1 MLASIRALGT
11 WLVPVFLIVGLGQP
25 ALAGDEA
32 RVVSVGGSVTEIVY
46 ALGAGDRLVGV
57 DSTSLYPDAAQEVP
71 DVGYMRRLSA
81 EPILSLEPDIVLAA
95 ADAGPPEALAQLR
108 AAGVEVVEVPDTPS
122 PAGVTEKVQAV
133 AAALGLAGQGDALAK
148 RLARQFDRLQARL
161 ADVDTRP
168 RVLLL
173 LAVGRGTPMAA
184 GTDTAA
190 QGMIELAHGRN
201 AIEAFSNY
209 KPLSREAVVAAAP
222 DVFLTTQRTIAR
234 FGGRQALLERPELA
248 STQAGREG
256 RLIVMDGLLL
266 LGFGPRTPQAAAQL
280 AAQLHGSLE
289 APDLSPDLSEAS
301 VHDSGD

>member
-1 MLASIRALGT
+1 MLAFMRALGT
-11 WLVPVFLIVGLGQP
+11 WLAPVCLIVGLGQP
-25 ALAGDEA
+25 ALAGDDA

-57 DSTSLYPDAAQEVP
+57 DSTSLYPPAAQEVP

-108 AAGVEVVEVPDTPS
+108 AAGVEVVEVPDSPS
-122 PAGVTEKVQAV
+122 PAGVTEKVRAV
-133 AAALGLAGQGDALAK
+133 AAALGLAGRGDTLAK

-184 GTDTAA
+184 GKDTAA

-222 DVFLTTQRTIAR
+222 DVFLTTERTIAR

-280 AAQLHGSLE
+280 AAQLHSSLE
-289 APDLSPDLSEAS
+289 TPDLSEAS
-301 VHDSGD
+301 VHDGGD

>member
-1 MLASIRALGT
+1 MMAFMRKLGSWLA
-11 WLVPVFLIVGLGQP
+11 PVCLIVGLGQP
-25 ALAGDEA
+25 VLASESA

-57 DSTSLYPDAAQEVP
+57 DSTSLHPAAAQGLP
-71 DVGYMRRLSA
+71 DIGYMRRLSA
-81 EPILSLEPDIVLAA
+81 EPILSLEPDVVLAV

-108 AAGVEVVEVPDTPS
+108 AAGVEVIEVPDTPS
-122 PAGVTEKVQAV
+122 RAGIAEKVRAV
-133 AAALGLAGQGDALAK
+133 ADALGLPGKGDALAQ

-161 ADVDTRP
+161 ADVDGRP

-173 LAVGRGTPMAA
+173 LAVGRGTPMGA
-184 GTDTAA
+184 GKDTAA
-190 QGMIELAHGRN
+190 QGVIDLAHGRN

-222 DVFLTTQRTIAR
+222 DVFLTTERTIQR
-234 FGGRQALLERPELA
+234 FGGRQALLSRPELA
-248 STQAGREG
+248 STRAGREG

-280 AAQLHGSLE
+280 AARLHGNLE
-289 APDLSPDLSEAS
+289 APDLSEAS
-301 VHDSGD
+301 VYDGGD

>member
-1 MLASIRALGT
+1 MLAFARPLGA
-11 WLVPVFLIVGLGQP
+11 WLAPVCLFVGLWQP
-25 ALAGDEA
+25 ALAGESA

-57 DSTSLYPDAAQEVP
+57 DSTSLHPQAAEALP

-81 EPILSLEPDIVLAA
+81 EPILSLEPDVVLAA

-108 AAGVEVVEVPDTPS
+108 AAGVEVVGVPDTPS
-122 PAGVTEKVQAV
+122 PAGVTEKVRAV
-133 AAALGLAGQGDALAK
+133 AAALGVPGQGDTLAK

-184 GTDTAA
+184 GKDTAA
-190 QGMIELAHGRN
+190 QGVIELAHGRN

-222 DVFLTTQRTIAR
+222 DVFLTTERTIER

-280 AAQLHGSLE
+280 AAQLHRSLE
-289 APDLSPDLSEAS
+289 TPDLSEAS
-301 VHDSGD
+301 VHDGGD

>member
-11 WLVPVFLIVGLGQP
+11 WLVPVCLIVGLGQP
-25 ALAGDEA
+25 ALASDDA
-32 RVVSVGGSVTEIVY
+32 RIVSVGGSVTELVY

-57 DSTSLYPDAAQEVP
+57 DSTSRYPPAAQEVP

-108 AAGVEVVEVPDTPS
+108 AAGVKVVEVPDTPS
-122 PAGVTEKVQAV
+122 PAGVTEKVRAV
-133 AAALGLAGQGDALAK
+133 AGALGLTGPGDALAT
-148 RLARQFDRLQARL
+148 RLARQFDRLDARL
-161 ADVDTRP
+161 GQVDTRP

-184 GTDTAA
+184 GKDTAA
-190 QGMIELAHGRN
+190 QGVIELAHGRN

-222 DVFLTTQRTIAR
+222 DVFLTTERTIER

-280 AAQLHGSLE
+280 AARLHGSLD

-301 VHDSGD
+301 VHDGGD